1 MQVSIFSTL
10 FVGKYDV
17 LIIFQHSAFMKEK
30 ILHTALE
37 QFLKYGIREMSIKK
51 LIEPLGIS
59 TKTVYKFYK
68 NKEELLEEVLHLQY
82 AQQFQ
87 QIENRY
93 AYQDVVSL
101 FFDIWHLAIER
112 GSDVN
117 DVFYRDL
124 QHYYPELEIKIE
136 EAIGEKFANKLLQI
150 IQKGITEGV
159 FEEEILPEVVME
171 GIYILYDAYVRA
183 EKFRNFNATPYEI
196 YLNTIV
202 LNIKGICTPKGLKIL
217 EEHMSS
223 TKESDR
229 GKIKFTSK

>member
-1 MQVSIFSTL
+1 
-10 FVGKYDV
+10 
-17 LIIFQHSAFMKEK
+17 MKEK
-30 ILHTALE
+30 ILHAALE

-68 NKEELLEEVLHLQY
+68 NKEELLEEVLRLQY

-87 QIENRY
+87 KIENRS

-117 DVFYRDL
+117 DLFYRDL
-124 QHYYPELEIKIE
+124 QHYYPELERKIE
-136 EAIGEKFANKLLQI
+136 EAIGEKFADKLLQI
-150 IQKGITEGV
+150 IQKGIYEGV
-159 FEEEILPEVVME
+159 FKDDILPEVVME
-171 GIYILYDAYVRA
+171 GIYIVYDGISRT
-183 EKFRNFNATPYEI
+183 EKFRNFKASPYEI

-223 TKESDR
+223 TQESER
-229 GKIKFTSK
+229 GKTKFTLK

>member
-1 MQVSIFSTL
+1 M
-10 FVGKYDV
+10 GKYEA
-17 LIIFQHSAFMKEK
+17 LCIFQKYRFMKEK

-68 NKEELLEEVLHLQY
+68 NKEELLEEVLHMQY

-87 QIENRY
+87 QIENRS

-112 GSDVN
+112 GSGVN
-117 DVFYRDL
+117 DLFYRDI
-124 QHYYPELEIKIE
+124 QHYYPDMERKLE

-159 FEEEILPEVVME
+159 FKEDILPEVVME
-171 GIYILYDAYVRA
+171 GIYILYDGIART
-183 EKFRNFNATPYEI
+183 EKFRNFHASPYEI
-196 YLNTIV
+196 YMNTIV
-202 LNIKGICTPKGLKIL
+202 LNIKGICTPKGFLIL
-217 EEHMSS
+217 DEHLMAL
-223 TKESDR
+223 KES
-229 GKIKFTSK
+229 GAKTANINLE